1 MEKAYKNLG
10 YFFILL
16 IPLTFLAFFKTYFN
30 QFPTFEKNITPFI
43 HLHAIIAS
51 IWIILLIVQPI
62 LITKR
67 KNDLHKRIGKF
78 SYIIFPLLI
87 LSFIPQMIRIIN
99 SDHPIVL
106 FFPLADSLMLTLCY
120 ALAIYHRKQSSK
132 HMRYMIGTAI
142 VFLGPTI
149 GRIGPFILELS
160 EKVTQHVQY
169 GLIFLIL
176 IGLIFLD
183 RKKGKGFQPYVL
195 ILAAWIIHLIVF
207 NLIF

>member
-1 MEKAYKNLG
+1 
-10 YFFILL
+10 
-16 IPLTFLAFFKTYFN
+16 
-30 QFPTFEKNITPFI
+30 
-43 HLHAIIAS
+43 
-51 IWIILLIVQPI
+51 
-62 LITKR
+62 
-67 KNDLHKRIGKF
+67 
-78 SYIIFPLLI
+78 
-87 LSFIPQMIRIIN
+87 
-99 SDHPIVL
+99 
-106 FFPLADSLMLTLCY
+106 
-120 ALAIYHRKQSSK
+120 
-132 HMRYMIGTAI
+132 MRYMIGTAI